1 MKQSLFILTFVF
13 VLYSDTLNVAVYD
26 FPPCVIMQKDQKPDG
41 FDIEVL
47 ENICRSADLQIKYLH
62 PKQFSDLID
71 GVEKGIYDCA
81 VSGIT
86 ITGEREG
93 RIDFTHPYLNS
104 GLSILINK
112 DSRINPFKTVFRY
125 INNFGSMLL
134 LLTLFTATF
143 GILIFFIE
151 KWFAKEKS
159 LFTPEK
165 PAEGI
170 FEGYYFGNVASTTMG
185 FGDFV
190 PKSKIGKLL
199 TIIMAYIGIYF
210 ILPYA
215 TANMQ
220 LALQQENEVYSINS
234 PEDLPGKIVGTEK
247 GTTSENYLKKIGCN
261 VKTFNKIDEAYIEL
275 SHKKVDAVVF
285 DMPTIKYLV
294 NNKGKD
300 KFRASGPMFDR
311 QSYGFALQKDSPYR
325 EILNERLADFMR
337 TKKYWDLHKRW
348 FGYE

>member
-1 MKQSLFILTFVF
+1 MKQSLFVLTFVF
-13 VLYSDTLNVAVYD
+13 AVCSDTLNVAVYD
-26 FPPCVIMQKDQKPDG
+26 FPPCVIMEKDQKPNG

-47 ENICRSADLQIKYLH
+47 ENICRSADLQIKYSY
-62 PKQFSDLID
+62 PEQFSDLID

-86 ITGEREG
+86 ITGERES

-112 DSRINPFKTVFRY
+112 DSRINPFKTFIRFAHS
-125 INNFGSMLL
+125 FGPMLI
-134 LLTLFTATF
+134 LLTAFTFIF
-143 GILIFFIE
+143 GVLIFFVE
-151 KWFAKEKS
+151 KKFSKKESQFNPEEPAK
-159 LFTPEK
+159 
-165 PAEGI
+165 GI
-170 FEGYYFGNVASTTMG
+170 FNSYYFANVASTTMG
-185 FGDFV
+185 FGDLV
-190 PKSKIGKLL
+190 PKSIPGRLL
-199 TIIMAYIGIYF
+199 LIPLAYIGIYV

-215 TANMQ
+215 NANMG
-220 LALQQENEVYSINS
+220 LALQQENAVYSIS
-234 PEDLPGKIVGTEK
+234 TPEDLPGKIVGTEG

-261 VKTFNKIDEAYIEL
+261 VKTFNKIDEAYTEL

-300 KFRASGPMFDR
+300 KFRTSGSMFDR

-325 EILNERLADFMR
+325 EMLNEHLADFMR
-337 TKKYWDLHKRW
+337 TDIYWDLHKKW